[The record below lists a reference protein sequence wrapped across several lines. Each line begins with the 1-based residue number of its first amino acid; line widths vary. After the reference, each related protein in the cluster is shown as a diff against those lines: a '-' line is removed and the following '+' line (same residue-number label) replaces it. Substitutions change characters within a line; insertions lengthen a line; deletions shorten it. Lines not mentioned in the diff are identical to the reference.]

1 MDDNDEKL
9 EQQQHILNYCFSAL
23 EYVRTCDA
31 AMFKRA
37 KEYAEDQTGIEID
50 SFELVDKTDEVD
62 EEGDDLYGF
71 SGDEDEENE

>member
-1 MDDNDEKL
+1 MEDKIK
-9 EQQQHILNYCFSAL
+9 QQQEIISYCLMAL
-23 EYVRTCDA
+23 DYVRNCDPNL
-31 AMFKRA
+31 FKKA